1 MQGFKD
7 FDPAKDIRDLAEK
20 VILVTGGTA
29 GLGEECVRALA
40 AHNPLHIYFT
50 GRNVAAANTLIADI
64 KSKDPNASLSF
75 IKMDLSSLRAVK
87 DAIAQEFKHDRL
99 DILMNN
105 AGIIAKPAV
114 LSTDGY
120 EIQFATNYLGHAMLT
135 RELMPI
141 LLKTAKEPDAD
152 VRIISNTSAGYEF
165 HRAIKGG
172 ISFDELD
179 AGRTMSRMMLG
190 AWIRYGQ
197 SKLANILF
205 AAELARRH
213 PELTSVAIHPGLVK
227 TPMNTEMA
235 SWSKTFVNVT
245 SRMSGEKWLEP
256 HEGVLNQ
263 LWCAA
268 GAEKGVLRDGGYYTP
283 GGVDST
289 EKLTAEAR
297 DEDLA
302 GRLWKWTEKVLLKV

>member
-1 MQGFKD
+1 
-7 FDPAKDIRDLAEK
+7 
-20 VILVTGGTA
+20 
-29 GLGEECVRALA
+29 
-40 AHNPLHIYFT
+40 
-50 GRNVAAANTLIADI
+50 
-64 KSKDPNASLSF
+64 
-75 IKMDLSSLRAVK
+75 MDLSSLRTVK
-87 DAIAQEFKHDRL
+87 AAIAQEFKHDRL

-114 LSTDGY
+114 LSTDGF
-120 EIQFATNYLGHAMLT
+120 EIQFATNHLGHAMLT

-141 LLKTAKEPDAD
+141 LLKTAKEPSSD
-152 VRIISNTSAGYEF
+152 VRVVSNTSAGYEF

-179 AGRTMSRMMLG
+179 AGSTMSRMLLG

-213 PELTSVAIHPGLVK
+213 PGLTSIAIHPGLVK
-227 TPMNTEMA
+227 MPMNTEMA
-235 SWSKTFVNVT
+235 GWSKTFVNVT
-245 SRMSGEKWLEP
+245 SRIPGERWLEP

-268 GAEKGVLRDGGYYTP
+268 GANKEALRNGGYYTP
-283 GGVDST
+283 GGIDST

-302 GRLWKWTEKVLLKV
+302 GRLWKWTEEVLLRV

>member
-1 MQGFKD
+1 M
-7 FDPAKDIRDLAEK
+7 
-20 VILVTGGTA
+20 
-29 GLGEECVRALA
+29 RALA

-87 DAIAQEFKHDRL
+87 EAIAREFKHDRL

-120 EIQFATNYLGHAMLT
+120 EIQFATNHLGHAMLT

-179 AGRTMSRMMLG
+179 AASTMSRMMLG

-227 TPMNTEMA
+227 TSMNTEMA
-235 SWSKTFVNVT
+235 GRSKTFVNVT
-245 SRMSGEKWLEP
+245 SRISGEKWLEP

-268 GAEKGVLRDGGYYTP
+268 GAQKGALRNGGYYTP

-297 DEDLA
+297 DEALS
-302 GRLWKWTEKVLLKV
+302 GRLWQWTEHRLLKF

>member
-1 MQGFKD
+1 MQGFQD
-7 FDPAKDIRDLAEK
+7 FDPAKDIRDLLGK
-20 VILVTGGTA
+20 VILITGGTA
-29 GLGEECVRALA
+29 GLGEESVRAFA

-50 GRNVAAANTLIADI
+50 GRNVAAADKLMSEI
-64 KSKDPNASLSF
+64 KAKHPTASLSF

-87 DAIAQEFKHDRL
+87 ESIEEGFKHDRL

-120 EIQFATNYLGHAMLT
+120 EIQFATNHLGHAMLT
-135 RELMPI
+135 KQLLPV
-141 LLKTAKEPDAD
+141 LLKTAREPDSD
-152 VRIISNTSAGYEF
+152 VRVISNTSAGYEF

-172 ISFDELD
+172 ISFAELD
-179 AGRTMSRMMLG
+179 VGGTMSRTVLG

-205 AAELARRH
+205 AKELSRRH
-213 PELTSVAIHPGLVK
+213 PELTSVIIHPGLVK

-235 SWSKTFVNVT
+235 GLSKFFVNVT
-245 SRMSGEKWLEP
+245 SRLSGENWLAP
-256 HEGVLNQ
+256 HQGVLNQ
-263 LWCAA
+263 LWCAV
-268 GAEKGVLRDGGYYTP
+268 GAEKEALKNGGYYTP
-283 GGVDST
+283 VGVDST

-297 DEDLA
+297 DEVLA
-302 GRLWKWTEKVLLKV
+302 ARLWDWTENVLLKV

>member
-1 MQGFKD
+1 VYLLLVV
-7 FDPAKDIRDLAEK
+7 DILLT
-20 VILVTGGTA
+20 VILGTA
-29 GLGEECVRALA
+29 GLGEESVRALA
-40 AHNPLHIYFT
+40 AHSPLHIYFT
-50 GRNVAAANTLIADI
+50 GRNVTAANALITNI
-64 KSKDPNASLSF
+64 KAKHPKASLSF
-75 IKMDLSSLRAVK
+75 IKMDLSSLCAVK
-87 DAIAQEFKHDRL
+87 EVIAQEFKHDRL

-120 EIQFATNYLGHAMLT
+120 EIQFATNHLGHAMLT

-141 LLKTAKEPDAD
+141 LLKTAKEPSSD
-152 VRIISNTSAGYEF
+152 VRVISNTSAGYEF

-179 AGRTMSRMMLG
+179 AGSTMSRILLG

-227 TPMNTEMA
+227 TPMNTDMA
-235 SWSKTFVNVT
+235 GWSKTFVNVT
-245 SRMSGEKWLEP
+245 SRISGERWLEP

-268 GAEKGVLRDGGYYTP
+268 GANKEALRNRGYYTP

-302 GRLWKWTEKVLLKV
+302 GRLWEWTEKVLLKV

>member
-1 MQGFKD
+1 M
-7 FDPAKDIRDLAEK
+7 L
-20 VILVTGGTA
+20 GTA
-29 GLGEECVRALA
+29 GLGEESVRALA
-40 AHNPLHIYFT
+40 AHSPLHIYFT
-50 GRNVAAANTLIADI
+50 GRNVTAANALIADI
-64 KSKDPNASLSF
+64 KAKHPTTSLSF
-75 IKMDLSSLRAVK
+75 IEMDLSSLRAVK
-87 DAIAQEFKHDRL
+87 EAVARDFKHDRL

-105 AGIIAKPAV
+105 AGIIAKPAI

-120 EIQFATNYLGHAMLT
+120 EIQFATNYLGHAMLA

-141 LLKTAKEPDAD
+141 LLKTAKEPGAD
-152 VRIISNTSAGYEF
+152 VRVVSNTSAGYEF

-179 AGRTMSRMMLG
+179 AGSTMSRMMLG

-235 SWSKTFVNVT
+235 GWSKTFVNVT

-268 GAEKGVLRDGGYYTP
+268 GAEKEALRNGGYYTP

-289 EKLTAEAR
+289 EKLTVEAK
-297 DEDLA
+297 DQALA
-302 GRLWKWTEKVLLKV
+302 GGLWEWTEKLLLKYCRCD

>member
-7 FDPAKDIRDLAEK
+7 FDPAKNIGDLSGK

-29 GLGEECVRALA
+29 GLGEESVRALA
-40 AHNPLHIYFT
+40 AHSPLHIYFT
-50 GRNVAAANTLIADI
+50 GRNVTAANALIADI
-64 KSKDPNASLSF
+64 KAKHPTTSLSF

-87 DAIAQEFKHDRL
+87 EAIAQEFKHDRL

-114 LSTDGY
+114 LSTDGF
-120 EIQFATNYLGHAMLT
+120 EIQFATNHLGHAMLT

-141 LLKTAKEPDAD
+141 LLKTAKEPGAD
-152 VRIISNTSAGYEF
+152 VRVVSNTSAGYEF

-179 AGRTMSRMMLG
+179 AGSTMSRMMLG

-205 AAELARRH
+205 ATELARRH

-235 SWSKTFVNVT
+235 GWSKTFVNPPAH
-245 SRMSGEKWLEP
+245 SLKP
-256 HEGVLNQ
+256 
-263 LWCAA
+263 
-268 GAEKGVLRDGGYYTP
+268 TP
-283 GGVDST
+283 SNSDTVIST
-289 EKLTAEAR
+289 ESKKKAIR
-297 DEDLA
+297 
-302 GRLWKWTEKVLLKV
+302 